1 MKQERKSKLIIA
13 IFVLALT
20 IPSISYPFLKQ
31 FIDTANYE
39 NRELASKPELDYS
52 NYLEFPNLYEN
63 YFNDH
68 TAYKNQFIKLNNL
81 INIKLFNT
89 LDNSQVILGKDNWLF
104 YKGEGGIAI
113 NEYKA
118 ENLYS
123 KGQLE
128 QILYNVVEYRNK
140 IKETTG
146 SDFILMLIPDK
157 EHVYEELLPD
167 YIHSK
172 SDIKRI
178 DQIYDY
184 ITQNSDVK
192 VCYPL
197 NVLRNAKK
205 GNQVYYKYDTHWNQL
220 GAYYGSM
227 DLLKTIGVTKNRNLE
242 FDMISDVSG
251 DLAGM
256 IYLREYFFDDSD
268 YLLKNYFNNINVNEI
283 FNDSQGNLSLTK
295 YKSSVNNNKKIYFV
309 GDSFREAMKK
319 YLSKQFKDCTFVHR
333 DVFNKNDYL
342 DEHPDV
348 FVYEMVERYNLNL
361 LDLKY

>member
-1 MKQERKSKLIIA
+1 MKQERKSKFIIV
-13 IFVLALT
+13 IFVLTLS
-20 IPSISYPFLKQ
+20 IPPISYPFLKK
-31 FIDTANYE
+31 FIDTTNYE

-52 NYLEFPNLYEN
+52 NYLEFPNLYED
-63 YFNDH
+63 YYNDH

-89 LDNSQVILGKDNWLF
+89 LDNSKVVLGKNNWLF

-123 KGQLE
+123 KEQLE
-128 QILYNVVEYRNK
+128 LILYNVMEYRDN

-146 SDFILMLIPDK
+146 SDFVLMLIPDK
-157 EHVYEELLPD
+157 EYVYSEMLPD

-172 SDIKRI
+172 SDLKRV

-184 ITQNSDVK
+184 ITQNSDIK

-197 NVLRNAKK
+197 NTLRNAKK
-205 GNQVYYKYDTHWNQL
+205 VNQVYYKYDTHWNQL

-227 DLLKTIGVTKNRNLE
+227 DLLKTIGVTDDRDLD

-251 DLAGM
+251 DLARM
-256 IYLREYFFDDSD
+256 IYLSEYFSDDSD
-268 YLLKNYFNNINVNEI
+268 YLLKNYFNNINVSEI
-283 FNDSQGNLSLTK
+283 YNDNQGNAALTK
-295 YKSSVNNNKKIYFV
+295 YKSSINNGKKLYFV
-309 GDSFREAMKK
+309 GDSFRNAMKG
-319 YLSKQFKDCTFVHR
+319 YLSKQFEDTAFVHR
-333 DVFNKNDYL
+333 GSFNKDDYL
-342 DEHPDV
+342 IEKPDI
-348 FVYEMVERYNLNL
+348 FVYQVVERYNSTL